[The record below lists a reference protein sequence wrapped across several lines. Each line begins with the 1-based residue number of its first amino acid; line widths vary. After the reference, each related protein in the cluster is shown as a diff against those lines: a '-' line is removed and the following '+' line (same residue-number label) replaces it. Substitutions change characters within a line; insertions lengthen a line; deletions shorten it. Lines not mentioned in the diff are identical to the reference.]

1 MTLLSQGEGQEAL
14 NIDLLGRRSKG
25 RTSHIGP
32 SHYYIKPTRP
42 QVQIPEDRP
51 SCTSQPVLPSQPLYD
66 SAPMM
71 PGNRNMGSQ
80 MMMIA
85 GASPPNSAHLQSPPF
100 FPVEDISYSQSGRG
114 YPVPYGVPAGYEYTD
129 MGDAASVQHSELS
142 EPSSLPLDGYYL
154 DQNEYWS
161 GTPGEL
167 GPGMMLRKS
176 ESPSDFVHGGM
187 HIPYRQGSYHDMHE
201 RYAQEPDMEEDI
213 PPYAELIFE
222 ALKSSPGHQMHL
234 QDIYQWFRDHYSRF
248 RHDTSK
254 GWMNSIRHNL
264 SMNGAFVKVER
275 PANDPGKGY
284 LWLLAPAALEGGIHS
299 TTRYR
304 KNGSAKTRSSDVVT
318 ADVSYSSYVTPKR
331 NRTGKKIQTKARRTA
346 KRNLQRMQGV
356 DQQQQQPSEYADMMS
371 VHTPIDMP
379 SMTPDFSPS
388 HYSETM
394 SDTLS
399 ISSRHATPAQWQSPI
414 TMHRQASPYYSQS
427 DDGFG
432 SSYDNPMGHGFANY
446 GYECKPHHG
455 HEDSI

>member
-1 MTLLSQGEGQEAL
+1 MTLLSQGEGQETL

-42 QVQIPEDRP
+42 QLQIPEDRP
-51 SCTSQPVLPSQPLYD
+51 SCTSQPVVPSQPLYD
-66 SAPMM
+66 NASMM
-71 PGNRNMGSQ
+71 PSNRNMGSQ

-85 GASPPNSAHLQSPPF
+85 GASPPNSASHLQSPPF
-100 FPVEDISYSQSGRG
+100 FPVEDISYSQNGRG

-129 MGDAASVQHSELS
+129 MGDASSVPHSELS

-154 DQNEYWS
+154 DQNEYWN
-161 GTPGEL
+161 GTPGLHDDMRKLEL

-176 ESPSDFVHGGM
+176 ESPSDFVL
-187 HIPYRQGSYHDMHE
+187 PYRHSSYHDMHD

-222 ALKSSPGHQMHL
+222 ALKSAPGHQMHL
-234 QDIYQWFRDHYSRF
+234 QDIYQWFREHYARF

-304 KNGSAKTRSSDVVT
+304 KNGSAKTRSSDVVS

-331 NRTGKKIQTKARRTA
+331 NRTGKKIQTKPA
-346 KRNLQRMQGV
+346 
-356 DQQQQQPSEYADMMS
+356 EYADMMS

-432 SSYDNPMGHGFANY
+432 SSYDNSMGHGFANY

-455 HEDSI
+455 HEDNI